1 MSGGGAKR
9 QTYFDPSPEL
19 APFKNLRISLPLSRR
34 KNVTERDES
43 ETLSNS

>member
-34 KNVTERDES
+34 KMLRDET
-43 ETLSNS
+43 EVKLKLS